1 MSKMFRLTKTK
12 NYFCFE
18 NFCISMISITQITV
32 IMLKGKNYTFY
43 CQSILCHQ
51 THFISVCMYLL
62 TDTLFTNCQQ
72 FILNHS
78 IKHEKSVFYLKHT
91 YPESFITI
99 AYHSFKPAM
108 ELRDHDSQHSHGV
121 MHQNLHFTYSL
132 QFVVTQKNEQGKII
146 QHQQQ

>member
-51 THFISVCMYLL
+51 TYFISVCMYLL

-78 IKHEKSVFYLKHT
+78 IKHEKSDLGPNHFQSRKRLQTQRCPLVRLFVTLFH
-91 YPESFITI
+91 SFILFSSI
-99 AYHSFKPAM
+99 DFSSLLSQL
-108 ELRDHDSQHSHGV
+108 LRLFV
-121 MHQNLHFTYSL
+121 LFIICFNL
-132 QFVVTQKNEQGKII
+132 EQEMN
-146 QHQQQ
+146 